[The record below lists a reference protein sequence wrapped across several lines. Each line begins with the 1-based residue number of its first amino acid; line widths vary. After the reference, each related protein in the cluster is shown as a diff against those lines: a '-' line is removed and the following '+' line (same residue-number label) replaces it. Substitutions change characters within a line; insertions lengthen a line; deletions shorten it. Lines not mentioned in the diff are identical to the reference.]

1 MRDLVW
7 KDFVQNRKALA
18 TYFTLGAVIL
28 LISLAGTVNGESMV
42 GMFVLLAG
50 YSFAIN
56 ATYSEE
62 KNHTFLFLKG
72 LPLSDEAIVGSKFL
86 SVGGAI
92 LASAVFF
99 GSIAIVAGAISGRG
113 AVDRESLKQTA
124 WLIATMMGLS
134 LVFNGVYLAMFFV
147 AGFSKASTYI
157 RWVFMAILVVTM
169 GGAAAMSR
177 LFPSAGE
184 WLERATA
191 SGPPPWFVY
200 LPLAIFAAGI
210 AVYLICYEIS
220 IARVR
225 SRDWA

>member
-28 LISLAGTVNGESMV
+28 LVSLAGTVNGESMV
-42 GMFVLLAG
+42 GMFILLAG
-50 YSFAIN
+50 YSFAVN

-72 LPLSDEAIVGSKFL
+72 LPLSDEAIVGSKFV
-86 SVGGAI
+86 SVATAI

-99 GSIAIVAGAISGRG
+99 GSIAIIAGVVSGRG
-113 AVDRESLKQTA
+113 AVDRESLEQIA
-124 WLIATMMGLS
+124 WLIAAVLGFS

-157 RWVFMAILVVTM
+157 RWVFMAIFAIAM

-177 LFPSAGE
+177 FFPNFGK
-184 WLERATA
+184 WLERVTA
-191 SGPPPWFVY
+191 SGPPSWFVY
-200 LPLAIFAAGI
+200 LPLAILAAGI
-210 AVYLICYEIS
+210 AVYLVCYAIS
-220 IARVR
+220 ITRVR

>member
-7 KDFVQNRKALA
+7 KDFVQNRKALV
-18 TYFTLGAVIL
+18 TYFALGAVIL
-28 LISLAGTVNGESMV
+28 LVSLAGTVNGEFMV
-42 GMFVLLAG
+42 GMFILLAG
-50 YSFAIN
+50 YSFAVN

-72 LPLSDEAIVGSKFL
+72 LPLSDEAIVGSKFV
-86 SVGGAI
+86 SVAAAI

-99 GSIAIVAGAISGRG
+99 GSIAIIAGAVSGLG

-124 WLIATMMGLS
+124 WLVATMMGLS

-157 RWVFMAILVVTM
+157 RWVFMSIFVVTM
-169 GGAAAMSR
+169 GGAAVMSR
-177 LFPSAGE
+177 LFPNLGK
-184 WLERATA
+184 WLEKATA
-191 SGPPPWFVY
+191 SGPPPWFAY

-210 AVYLICYEIS
+210 AVYLICYVIS
-220 IARVR
+220 IVRVR